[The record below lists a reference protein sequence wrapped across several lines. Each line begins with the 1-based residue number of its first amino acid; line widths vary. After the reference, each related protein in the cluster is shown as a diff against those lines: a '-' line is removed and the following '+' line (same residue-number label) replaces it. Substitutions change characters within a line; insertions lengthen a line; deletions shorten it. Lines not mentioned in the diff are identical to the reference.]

1 MSSIKQA
8 KKTQEGVNSKLAL
21 VTKSGKYVLGTKSTL
36 KTIREGKS
44 KLVLISSN
52 CPPLERAKVEYYAI
66 LGKVNVIHYAGT
78 NVDLGTACGR
88 YFNVSVLSIIDGGD
102 SDIIK
107 ASE

>member
-1 MSSIKQA
+1 MSSVKQA

-36 KTIREGKS
+36 KSIREGKS
-44 KLVLISSN
+44 KLVIISSN
-52 CPPLERAKVEYYAI
+52 CPSLERARVEYYAV
-66 LGKVNVIHYAGT
+66 LAKVNVVHYAGT

-88 YFNVSVLSIIDGGD
+88 YFGVSVLSIVDAGD

-107 ASE
+107 AAE